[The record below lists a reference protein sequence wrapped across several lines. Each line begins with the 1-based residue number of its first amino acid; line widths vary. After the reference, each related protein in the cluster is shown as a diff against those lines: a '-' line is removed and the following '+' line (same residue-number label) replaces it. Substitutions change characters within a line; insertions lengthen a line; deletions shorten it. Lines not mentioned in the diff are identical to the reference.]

1 GHIVVALSP
10 GPQPLPVP
18 ARHGNAL
25 RFSAD
30 SPMRGQ
36 QTVVCGKCPQNPT
49 ELAGQSPSGG
59 FDGIL
64 SVACAPSRIRS
75 GRNDP
80 GSLFGSSHLF
90 LPLVVSNIDALHRDN
105 DNQLLSFFAGCF
117 REPRTLSKLND

>member
-1 GHIVVALSP
+1 MRAVADRKSTRLNSSHTVIYSLSLHDALPIYIVVALSP

-64 SVACAPSRIRS
+64 SVACAPSQI
-75 GRNDP
+75 GRA
-80 GSLFGSSHLF
+80 H
-90 LPLVVSNIDALHRDN
+90 V
-105 DNQLLSFFAGCF
+105 
-117 REPRTLSKLND
+117 